1 MGDMSWK
8 PSMLDDV
15 QPLSSP
21 KGEVRTG
28 LYIAA
33 AFFVGLLGWAALTPL
48 DAGATAQGVV
58 AVSGSR
64 QVVQHSEGGIVTV
77 LNVVEGQQVKQGD
90 VLIQISEGQL
100 VAAERGMTGEY
111 LSLLAQRARL
121 EAEISGSRA
130 VAEPVEFKALAP
142 ADLPLAV
149 QAIRGQRILFNARN
163 GAARS
168 ERNVLGQRILQQH
181 AQIDAFGH
189 QMASNREQQRL
200 IGEELVGL
208 KDMASRGYV
217 PLNKV
222 RAMERG
228 AAELDGN
235 FGALGADVARTREA
249 IGEARMQ
256 IVSLGRK
263 VIEDVA
269 TQLRDVQLRLDEL
282 QPKLIATREQL
293 SRSMIRATATG
304 RVMGLKVHTVG
315 GVVGPGETLMEIVP
329 QDRVL
334 VIDAK
339 AAPKDA
345 DDLKIGMSTQV
356 RFSSLQERNMPI
368 LYGQISKV
376 SADSFEDDRTGV
388 SYFKIEVLVPPS
400 ELQKVRQVRGEDVI
414 RAGLPADVLVPL
426 RKRSALSYLTEPLT
440 QMFWLAGREH

>member
-8 PSMLDDV
+8 PNMIDNV

-77 LNVVEGQQVKQGD
+77 LNVAEGQQVKQGD

-100 VAAERGMTGEY
+100 LATERGMTGE
-111 LSLLAQRARL
+111 LVTLLAQRARL
-121 EAEISGSRA
+121 EAELSGSRV
-130 VAEPVEFKALAP
+130 VAEPVAFKTLAP
-142 ADLPLAV
+142 ADRPLANE
-149 QAIRGQRILFNARN
+149 AIRGQRILFNARR
-163 GAARS
+163 GATRS
-168 ERNVLGQRILQQH
+168 ERDVLGQRIAQQH
-181 AQIDAFGH
+181 AQIEAFDH
-189 QMASNREQQRL
+189 QMRSNREQQRL

-208 KDMASRGYV
+208 KNMASRGYV
-217 PLNKV
+217 PINKV

-235 FGALGADVARTREA
+235 FGALGADVARTHEA

-263 VIEDVA
+263 VIE
-269 TQLRDVQLRLDEL
+269 DVQLRLDEL

-329 QDRVL
+329 QNRVL
-334 VIDAK
+334 VVEAK

-376 SADSFEDDRTGV
+376 SADSFEDDRTGI

>member
-1 MGDMSWK
+1 MGDMSWT
-8 PSMLDDV
+8 PSVMEES
-15 QPLSSP
+15 QSLSSP
-21 KGEVRTG
+21 KGETRKG
-28 LYIAA
+28 LYIASV
-33 AFFVGLLGWAALTPL
+33 FFVGLLGWAALTPL

-77 LNVVEGQQVKQGD
+77 LNVAEGQQVRQGD

-100 VAAERGMTGEY
+100 VAAERGMTGE
-111 LSLLAQRARL
+111 L
-121 EAEISGSRA
+121 EAELNGARLVSDPI
-130 VAEPVEFKALAP
+130 EFRTLP
-142 ADLPLAV
+142 EADRPLAEE
-149 QAIRGQRILFNARN
+149 AIRGQRVLFNARRN
-163 GAARS
+163 STRS
-168 ERNVLGQRILQQH
+168 ERQVLGQQILQQH
-181 AQIDAFGH
+181 AQIQGFDH
-189 QMASNREQQRL
+189 QIQSNREQQRL

-208 KDMASRGYV
+208 KDMASRGFV
-217 PLNKV
+217 PMTRV
-222 RAMERG
+222 RAMERT

-235 FGALGADVARTREA
+235 FGSLGADVARTHEA
-249 IGEARMQ
+249 IGQARMQ
-256 IVSLGRK
+256 IVSLTRK
-263 VIEDVA
+263 VLEDVA

-304 RVMGLKVHTVG
+304 RVMALKVHTVG
-315 GVVGPGETLMEIVP
+315 GIVAPGETLMEIVP
-329 QDRVL
+329 QNREL
-334 VIDAK
+334 VVEAK

-345 DDLKIGMSTQV
+345 DDLKIGMDTQV

-368 LYGQISKV
+368 LYGKISKL
-376 SADSFEDDRTGV
+376 SADSFEDDRTGM

-400 ELQKVRQVRGEDVI
+400 ELEKVKQVRGENVI